1 MCIKSPSAVL
11 LLCCLLSAC
20 HTVDKQPVQIAIEEA
35 LGETPQDTVTREPL
49 GEIPAEVSRAI
60 QPELPVQR
68 ERALFGESRYDIK
81 ADATAASAFFTG
93 LVKDSAFSVAIH
105 PEVTGNITLDLK
117 QVSLSE
123 VFDLVSDMYGYDVK
137 KKGQVYRIYPAGMR
151 TETYSINYLLMQ
163 RDGFS
168 TSSIS
173 SGGVSQFG
181 NNNNGGANNNSNN
194 NNNNFAS
201 NGSQS
206 QQGVS
211 GGISGANGTN
221 ISTITRTDFW
231 EQLSQTLTSLLG
243 NVDGRSVVVS
253 PQAGLVTVRAMP
265 DEHREVRKYLQVS
278 QNNIQRQVVLE
289 ARIIELTLND
299 EYQQGI
305 NWTQI
310 LTHSGSTDFQFTQS
324 GQASNNS
331 ITGAIGGISSLSF
344 INQDFS
350 GVVSLLS
357 TQGNVQVLSSP
368 RVTAIN
374 NQKAVIKVGNDEYF
388 VTDVSNQS
396 TVNAS
401 TTSNTPD
408 VELTPFFSGIA
419 LDVTPQIDEKGNV
432 LLHVHPSVVETQE
445 QEKTIT
451 INEQELILPLA
462 RSNIRESDTV
472 IHARSGEIVVIG
484 GLMQNSI
491 TESRAETPLIGS
503 VPLVGEFFRNRQEIE
518 LKRELVILLKPTVVR
533 ANTWK
538 EQLRKSQEA
547 MADWLYVE

>member
-1 MCIKSPSAVL
+1 MLLKKANMCIKAPATVL
-11 LLCCLLSAC
+11 LFCLLMSAC
-20 HTVDKQPVQIAIEEA
+20 HTVDKQPVQVAMENA
-35 LGETPQDTVTREPL
+35 LGEAPQDVVSNEPL
-49 GEIPAEVSRAI
+49 GDIPTEVSRAI

-68 ERALFGESRYDIK
+68 DRALFGEPRYDIK
-81 ADATAASAFFTG
+81 ADATAAPAFFTG

-117 QVSLSE
+117 QVSLTE
-123 VFDLVSDMYGYDVK
+123 VFDLVSDMYGYDVQ

-163 RDGFS
+163 RDGIS

-181 NNNNGGANNNSNN
+181 NNNGGSNN
-194 NNNNFAS
+194 NNFSSNN
-201 NGSQS
+201 SQN
-206 QQGVS
+206 QQGIS
-211 GGISGANGTN
+211 GGVGGANGTN
-221 ISTITRTDFW
+221 ISTTTRTDFW
-231 EQLSQTLTSLLG
+231 EQLSQALTGLIG
-243 NVDGRSVVVS
+243 GAGGRSVVVS

-265 DEHREVRKYLQVS
+265 DEHREVRKFLKAS
-278 QNNIQRQVVLE
+278 ESNIQRQVVLE
-289 ARIIELTLND
+289 ARIIELTLDD

-310 LTHSGSTDFQFTQS
+310 LTHSGSTDFQFIQS
-324 GQASNNS
+324 GQVSNNT
-331 ITGAIGGISSLSF
+331 ITGGIGGVSSLSF
-344 INQDFS
+344 VNQDFS
-350 GVVSLLS
+350 GVVNLLS

-451 INEQELILPLA
+451 INQQELVLPLA

-491 TESRAETPLIGS
+491 TESRSQTPVIGS
-503 VPLVGEFFRNRQEIE
+503 VPLVGELFTNRQEIE

-533 ANTWK
+533 ENTWK
-538 EQLRKSQEA
+538 EQLRRSQEA